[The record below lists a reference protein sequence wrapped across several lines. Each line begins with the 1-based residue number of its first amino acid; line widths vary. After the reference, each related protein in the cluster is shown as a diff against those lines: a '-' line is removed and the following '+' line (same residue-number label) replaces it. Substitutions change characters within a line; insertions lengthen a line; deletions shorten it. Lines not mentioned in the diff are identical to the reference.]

1 MRNQSEQN
9 HNHNQSSSSVDP
21 APSTPSDSESVIDRI
36 KRRSYYC
43 RFNEKKPKRTSSIV
57 GPTAQREYYRDMANK
72 SKPRSSDYLLSSN
85 GFQTESE
92 GSFSRAGSKSPT
104 PMNVPSSI
112 HFKEN
117 SSRANTPGCY
127 SMIDENDKYK
137 TQPQYHYHFRQRS
150 QTPSRSTKSPFD
162 NNEGSQAKSS
172 EYLNLRSTLTSPPAS
187 KYYSN
192 PSPSSLPT
200 SDYQHNGNRSYAL
213 RNSAYD
219 SLSPP
224 IYSKLPNQIT
234 FTTGND
240 FGTIKK
246 KIQLLNFDHSQVH
259 TTQNDDCPLHTWPQ
273 PSQLPITQAH
283 IQAHRKII

>member
-9 HNHNQSSSSVDP
+9 HNHSANASSSVDP

-57 GPTAQREYYRDMANK
+57 GPSAQRDYYRDMASK
-72 SKPRSSDYLLSSN
+72 SKPRSSDYLSLNSN
-85 GFQTESE
+85 GFQAESD
-92 GSFSRAGSKSPT
+92 GSFSRGGSKSPT

-117 SSRANTPGCY
+117 SSRANTPNCY
-127 SMIDENDKYK
+127 SMIDDSDKYK
-137 TQPQYHYHFRQRS
+137 TQPQYQYSFRQRS
-150 QTPSRSTKSPFD
+150 QTPSRSAKSPFD
-162 NNEGSQAKSS
+162 NNDGQQTKSS

-200 SDYQHNGNRSYAL
+200 TDFQHNGNRSYSL

-219 SLSPP
+219 SLSPS
-224 IYSKLPNQIT
+224 IY
-234 FTTGND
+234 G
-240 FGTIKK
+240 
-246 KIQLLNFDHSQVH
+246 
-259 TTQNDDCPLHTWPQ
+259 
-273 PSQLPITQAH
+273 
-283 IQAHRKII
+283 